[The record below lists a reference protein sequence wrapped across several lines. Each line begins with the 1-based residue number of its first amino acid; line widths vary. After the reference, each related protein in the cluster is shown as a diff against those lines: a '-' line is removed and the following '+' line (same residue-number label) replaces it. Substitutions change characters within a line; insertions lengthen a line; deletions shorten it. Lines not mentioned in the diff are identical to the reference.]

1 MNTQTA
7 SPVTVDVLKGLYLD
21 LKDRLIK
28 ESDITEDI
36 TALFL
41 KGLRQ
46 KISKGEQLK
55 IVIRGQTTKGKSTT
69 GLYLKWIINQ
79 MIQTIPNA
87 KKDSTYKPEYEYDL
101 IASNQIEFL
110 RIARKTNKYK
120 QVCCQIDEFSDM
132 GKSGMN
138 STTEENLLSWYDK
151 VCAQCYIHLIYC
163 TPVRDYD
170 KYGLIILDI
179 VDVDKKDFITKLK
192 VYYNNPTDNY
202 AQFLGYITL
211 NVKEI
216 LNKKWYSTYRKK
228 KHFAMNLLLNKGIMD
243 IRKLEFALVSLIAYK
258 KSLKEA
264 KLGLKENEMIKIRV
278 RDASQET
285 QAVYSMLSENDVI
298 GTVKALITPV
308 TEIVKIKSKL
318 NNPKIT
324 HTQRDQLMEELRL
337 YTELKEDLYKTQT
350 ELLQLYKEYTK
361 IGNESKEKEITK
373 LEKQYNLKISTM

>member
-1 MNTQTA
+1 
-7 SPVTVDVLKGLYLD
+7 
-21 LKDRLIK
+21 
-28 ESDITEDI
+28 
-36 TALFL
+36 
-41 KGLRQ
+41 
-46 KISKGEQLK
+46 
-55 IVIRGQTTKGKSTT
+55 
-69 GLYLKWIINQ
+69 
-79 MIQTIPNA
+79 
-87 KKDSTYKPEYEYDL
+87 
-101 IASNQIEFL
+101 
-110 RIARKTNKYK
+110 
-120 QVCCQIDEFSDM
+120 
-132 GKSGMN
+132 
-138 STTEENLLSWYDK
+138 
-151 VCAQCYIHLIYC
+151 
-163 TPVRDYD
+163 
-170 KYGLIILDI
+170 
-179 VDVDKKDFITKLK
+179 
-192 VYYNNPTDNY
+192 
-202 AQFLGYITL
+202 
-211 NVKEI
+211 
-216 LNKKWYSTYRKK
+216 
-228 KHFAMNLLLNKGIMD
+228 MNLLLNKGIMD